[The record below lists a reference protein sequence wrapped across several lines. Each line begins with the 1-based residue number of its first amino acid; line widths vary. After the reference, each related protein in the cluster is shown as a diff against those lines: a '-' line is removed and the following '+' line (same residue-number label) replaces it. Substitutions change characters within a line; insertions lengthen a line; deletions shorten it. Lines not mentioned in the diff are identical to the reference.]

1 MLNNKRNK
9 LILENA
15 WNLVDELDG
24 GELDDEFELDDI
36 LTDISF
42 KLIDYRIGNNLTQKQ
57 LASKLSVSQAMVS
70 KLESGEYNP
79 TVELLFKISKKLEW
93 KFEIILEKPGKMQI
107 WNVFSFANLN
117 EDMISFEGKMGE
129 IA

>member
-15 WNLVDELDG
+15 WDLVDELDG

-42 KLIDYRIGNNLTQKQ
+42 KLIDYRIENNLTQKQ

-107 WNVFSFANLN
+107 WNEFSFANLN

>member
-107 WNVFSFANLN
+107 WNEFSFANLN

>member
-15 WNLVDELDG
+15 WDLVDELDG

-42 KLIDYRIGNNLTQKQ
+42 KLIDYRIENNLTQKQ

>member
-42 KLIDYRIGNNLTQKQ
+42 KLIDYRIENNLTQKQ

-107 WNVFSFANLN
+107 WNEFSFANLN

>member
-1 MLNNKRNK
+1 MNNKRNK

-42 KLIDYRIGNNLTQKQ
+42 KLIDYRIENNLTQKQ

-107 WNVFSFANLN
+107 WNEFSFANLN

>member
-42 KLIDYRIGNNLTQKQ
+42 KLIDYRIENNLTQKQ